1 MERLRSLLREV
12 QIIGKS
18 DDLQLRKEIES
29 TKSYYRC
36 FPGEF
41 RDKDESPGKRAG
53 SLPPFASKTAGG
65 PEAAG

>member
-18 DDLQLRKEIES
+18 DDLQTRKEIES
-29 TKSYYRC
+29 TKSII
-36 FPGEF
+36 GAF
-41 RDKDESPGKRAG
+41 RMDFVTKIESPGKRAG